1 MDFKKITAIVQTLVL
16 EDVENRLKQ
25 LGVPGITV
33 TRVKGFGEGA
43 NFLTRD
49 WMSAY
54 ACIEIFTDAAQA
66 EQIVATIMQVAHTG
80 TAGDGIV
87 AVLPVDAVYRI
98 RDQHQLHSL
107 HGPNV
112 PENTSQSPD
121 PG

>member
-1 MDFKKITAIVQTLVL
+1 MPAMNLKKITAIVHTLVL
-16 EDVENRLKQ
+16 EDVETRLRA

-54 ACIEIFTDAAQA
+54 ACIDIFTDVAQV
-66 EQIVATIMQVAHTG
+66 EQIVDTIMQAAHTG
-80 TAGDGIV
+80 AAGDGIV
-87 AVLPVDAVYRI
+87 AVLPVDALYRI
-98 RDQHQLHSL
+98 RDHRELHSL

-112 PENTSQSPD
+112 VDNTS
-121 PG
+121 

>member
-1 MDFKKITAIVQTLVL
+1 MPAMNLKKITAIVHTLVL
-16 EDVENRLKQ
+16 EDVETRLRA

-54 ACIEIFTDAAQA
+54 ACIEIFTDVAQA
-66 EQIVATIMQVAHTG
+66 EQIVAAIMQVAHTG

-87 AVLPVDAVYRI
+87 AVLPVDALYRI
-98 RDQHQLHSL
+98 RDHRELHSL

-112 PENTSQSPD
+112 LEHEPEP
-121 PG
+121 